1 MTDVLTPKQ
10 RSRCMARN
18 KGRDTKLEVA
28 LRKLCWALGLRYRI
42 RSSLFGKPDFFFPK
56 QKVAVFVDG
65 CFWHGCPE
73 HYKTPSTRKE
83 FWKKKLDANR
93 ARDALVTHTLTS
105 EGWRVVR
112 IWEHQLKT
120 KELLCAN
127 SDAIRNLVI

>member
-18 KGRDTKLEVA
+18 KGRDTKPEVA

-56 QKVAVFVDG
+56 HKVAVFVDG

-73 HYKTPSTRKE
+73 HYKAPSTRKE

-93 ARDALVTHTLTS
+93 ARDALVTQTLTS

-127 SDAIRNLVI
+127 SDTIRNLVI